1 MAEIKLTKND
11 LRNQQIRLAQLERY
25 LPTLQLKKAML
36 QAQVQEARQEIEVL
50 QDAYRKQ
57 HDKVQSYAAVY
68 STFTSINYE
77 QAAKIEKVHRR
88 VENIAGIEV
97 PYFDKIDF
105 APYEYSLFETPI
117 WADSAILGIR
127 NLVSSNVAVD
137 VAKEKKEIL
146 ENELREVSIRVN
158 LFEKILIPRA
168 NRNIKKI
175 KVFLGDLQLAAVSQ
189 AKIAKTK
196 IVRRQKQHSEVL
208 VAGEDPD
215 A

>member
-50 QDAYRKQ
+50 QNSYRQQ
-57 HDKVQSYAAVY
+57 HQKIESFSAVY
-68 STFTSINYE
+68 SSFSNINYE
-77 QAAKIEKVHRR
+77 QAAKIDKIHRR
-88 VENIAGIEV
+88 FENIAGIEV
-97 PYFDKIDF
+97 PYFEKIDF
-105 APYEYSLFETPI
+105 RPYEYGLFETPI
-117 WADSAILGIR
+117 WTDSAITGIR
-127 NLVSSNVAVD
+127 NLVSSSVAVD

-168 NRNIKKI
+168 LRNIKKI

-196 IVRRQKQHSEVL
+196 IVKRQKKHLEVL